1 MSLHYKT
8 DLLKVFHNGHN
19 DELPILLSES
29 ICTRRRNTYSLR
41 GKDSLA
47 VPRFETMYMKDSLA
61 HRSSILWNM
70 VGFKKHGIPHLS
82 RKTCISEIKF
92 DTITASSARRRDS
105 DFIFNNCSPKWRWLA
120 VDIYRVA
127 KRQGKYPPLATD
139 TSLSA
144 WPL

>member
-8 DLLKVFHNGHN
+8 DLLKVLHKGHN

-29 ICTRRRNTYSLR
+29 ICTRRRNTYALR

-92 DTITASSARRRDS
+92 DTITASSARRRD
-105 DFIFNNCSPKWRWLA
+105 CGGYLA

-127 KRQGKYPPLATD
+127 KRRGKYPPLATD
-139 TSLSA
+139 TEVNSCFSLY
-144 WPL
+144 